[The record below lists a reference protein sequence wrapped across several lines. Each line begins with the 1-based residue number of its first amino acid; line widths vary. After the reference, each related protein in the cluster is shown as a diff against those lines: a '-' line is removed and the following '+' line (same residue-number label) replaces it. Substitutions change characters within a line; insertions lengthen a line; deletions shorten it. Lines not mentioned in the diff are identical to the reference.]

1 MELKESCSQLAM
13 ELLKSTMLNQNV
25 DLSVKGISK
34 NVHTVSVEKCS
45 ENGVVNIAEKLLMC
59 GLAETLPSKR
69 KGATA
74 AGTIP
79 NAVNT
84 SSRGLYCSALLQQL
98 SLTRSQ

>member
-1 MELKESCSQLAM
+1 
-13 ELLKSTMLNQNV
+13 MLNQSV
-25 DLSVKGISK
+25 VLSVKGISK

-74 AGTIP
+74 AGTDP
-79 NAVNT
+79 KCSKYMQPWAVLLASAT
-84 SSRGLYCSALLQQL
+84 AAALHSCSS
-98 SLTRSQ
+98 